1 MSLKTVH
8 SQFRRKQNR
17 REVSRLNL
25 SCLILSD
32 FDFDFQMGRRASDGR
47 SMRKEA
53 VSLMNPSL
61 MTPTTDKSNDT
72 DEPTLFLIGIDDH
85 LAALLVSMKIRVETF
100 DSVEHFLSTATPDQ
114 PGCIVCEVRVGT
126 GISGFDLLGRLRDRT
141 SDLPVILV
149 SAAADMSMALRCV
162 AEGAVTLLSTS
173 SDVQLV
179 WEAVHK
185 GLQLNRNLRISGTIR
200 REVVAMISSLTD
212 REEQVLRLVTEG
224 HANKQIAAEL
234 GVSLRSVEKWR
245 KEGLEKLNIESPLQ
259 LLTILMRAGFQE
271 WPGRLS

>member
-1 MSLKTVH
+1 
-8 SQFRRKQNR
+8 
-17 REVSRLNL
+17 
-25 SCLILSD
+25 
-32 FDFDFQMGRRASDGR
+32 
-47 SMRKEA
+47 
-53 VSLMNPSL
+53 MNPSL
-61 MTPTTDKSNDT
+61 MTPKPDKSNDT
-72 DEPTLFLIGIDDH
+72 DEPTLFSIGIDDH
-85 LAALLVSMKIRVETF
+85 LAALLVSMKIRVDAF
-100 DSVEHFLSTATPDQ
+100 DSVEHFLSTATVGQ

-141 SDLPVILV
+141 SDLPIILV
-149 SAAADMSMALRCV
+149 SAAADMSMALRAV

-185 GLQLNRNLRISGTIR
+185 GLQLNRNLRISGAIR
-200 REVVAMISSLTD
+200 RELVTMISSHTD

-259 LLTILMRAGFQE
+259 LLRILMRAGFQE
-271 WPGRLS
+271 WPGRMS

>member
-1 MSLKTVH
+1 
-8 SQFRRKQNR
+8 
-17 REVSRLNL
+17 
-25 SCLILSD
+25 
-32 FDFDFQMGRRASDGR
+32 
-47 SMRKEA
+47 
-53 VSLMNPSL
+53 MNPSL
-61 MTPTTDKSNDT
+61 MMPTPDKPNDT

-85 LAALLVSMKIRVETF
+85 LAALLVSMKIQIETF
-100 DSVEHFLSTATPDQ
+100 DSIEHFLATATLDH

-126 GISGFDLLGRLRDRT
+126 GISGFDLLGKLRDRT

-149 SAAADMSMALRCV
+149 SAAADMSMALRSV
-162 AEGAVTLLSTS
+162 AEGAVTLLSIS

-259 LLTILMRAGFQE
+259 LLRMMMRAGFQE